1 MRKPKTELMPEEIE
15 ALLKKRPQPDLIVQE
30 RSYKLITPLFGGGVE
45 AGKPDPVTPIRGS
58 EIRGHLRF
66 WWRATR
72 GGQFAN
78 LDEMRIEE
86 GKIWGSVSTPSMVIV
101 DITDTQAGTPMVVK
115 DSVRGQQREVN
126 IGDPGQLYGYVA
138 FPLRGDE
145 NTLPGKVYENASFTL
160 RLDCPKQFQDD
171 IKAALWAWET
181 FGGVG
186 ARTRRGFG
194 ALQCTDCQLIMAD
207 GGKQSARNDWTWR
220 YLSEK
225 TSESINDYLQTFVSA
240 GEFPED
246 VPHLSRISSS
256 FKLTGVQNNALAP
269 WRDLIAALKGFRQ
282 SRSGNRGFGRSHW
295 PEPDA
300 IRQLTGQSLKR
311 RSHDVPVHSKR
322 IDKFPRATFGL
333 PIVFEF
339 KRADSDPHDHNKDP
353 RKTELKGANHD
364 RLASPLILRPLAC
377 KDGKYVGLAL
387 VLEGPRV
394 PPGGLKLAGSPRNPD
409 PGAERLT
416 PSEAKEIKKLHRR
429 YNGNT
434 DILQAFLN
442 TL

>member
-1 MRKPKTELMPEEIE
+1 MRKPKTELTPEEIE

-30 RSYKLITPLFGGGVE
+30 RSYKLITPLFSGGVE
-45 AGKPDPVTPIRGS
+45 AGKPDPVTPVRGT

-78 LDEMRIEE
+78 LDEMRAEE
-86 GKIWGSVSTPSMVIV
+86 GKIWGSASTPSMVIV
-101 DITDTQAGTPMVVK
+101 NITDTQAGTPMVVK

-145 NTLPGKVYENASFTL
+145 NTPPGRVYENASFTL
-160 RLDCPKQFQDD
+160 RLDFPKQFQDD

-181 FGGVG
+181 FGGIG

-194 ALQCTDCQLIMAD
+194 ALQCIDCQQITAD
-207 GGKQSARNDWTWR
+207 GVKRSAANDWLWSYQPEKAVEMIRNHIQT
-220 YLSEK
+220 LVSEGK
-225 TSESINDYLQTFVSA
+225 FHNDI
-240 GEFPED
+240 
-246 VPHLSRISSS
+246 PHLSRNPNS
-256 FKLTGVQNNALAP
+256 FKVTGAQNNALAP
-269 WRDLIAALKGFRQ
+269 WRALIQSLKEFRQ
-282 SRSGNRGFGRSHW
+282 SRAGQRGFGRSHW

-300 IRQLTGQSLKR
+300 IRHLTGQSLKR
-311 RSHDVPVHSKR
+311 KNHDVPVHSER
-322 IDKFPRATFGL
+322 IDKFPRAVFGL
-333 PIVFEF
+333 PIIFEF
-339 KRADSDPHDHNKDP
+339 KQGDSHPTDPDRDP

-364 RLASPLILRPLAC
+364 RLASPLIIRPLAC

-394 PPGGLKLAGSPRNPD
+394 PPGGLKLAGSPRNPG
-409 PGAERLT
+409 PGSERLT

-434 DILQAFLN
+434 DILQAFLD